1 MSMRTMWRGLGLV
14 LLLSV
19 AGVMPAWGAASW
31 PEHVVAGMYG
41 PPHNTVSPES
51 TGGKAPFRAHDAL
64 AAGMPTGW
72 SWSRGAR
79 AMAWNNLP
87 ASGGAVAHVVPA
99 LTGRAGDAAPNTHGK
114 SYRLHVRNYE
124 LWYFSAESRTWIL
137 LDATK
142 AKGGYYTKGPG
153 FSHTGTMPGR
163 VEPDG
168 SVSFAPKA
176 GNWQHFYTST
186 WPNKRPAGKV
196 LYLHMRA
203 EMKLS
208 GPDAGT
214 AKVIGSVGAD
224 YKPVDSSGRLVNA
237 SGAADGSAPI
247 KAVLSS
253 AMRYIGPEYAWYT
266 STTMTPD
273 EIRANPPPA
282 PASWPAVVPVPRPE
296 PVPAPPS
303 RPDYTA
309 LLQRLQGEHRALGET
324 IDQMADALTQE

>member
-19 AGVMPAWGAASW
+19 AGVMPAQGAASW
-31 PEHVVAGMYG
+31 AEHVVAGMYG

-51 TGGKAPFRAHDAL
+51 TGGMAPFRAHDAL

-79 AMAWNNLP
+79 AMGWNSP
-87 ASGGAVAHVVPA
+87 PKPGGAVSHVVPA
-99 LTGRAGDAAPNTHGK
+99 LTGRAGDAVPNTHGRN
-114 SYRLHVRNYE
+114 YRLHVRSYE
-124 LWYFSAESRTWIL
+124 MWYFGATSRKWIL
-137 LDATK
+137 LDETQ

-153 FSHTGTMPGR
+153 FSHTGSMPGR

-186 WPNKRPAGKV
+186 WPNKRPAEPV

-208 GPDAGT
+208 GPDAGS
-214 AKVIGSVGAD
+214 ARVIGSVGAD
-224 YKPVDSSGRLVNA
+224 YKPVDAGGKLVNA

-253 AMRYIGPEYAWYT
+253 AMHFITPEYVWFT

-282 PASWPAVVPVPRPE
+282 PASWPRVVVPLPEPAPE
-296 PVPAPPS
+296 PVPVP
-303 RPDYTA
+303 PDYAA
-309 LLQRLQGEHRALGET
+309 LLQRVQAEHRALGES
-324 IDQMADALTQE
+324 IDQLADALLEE